1 MSADRPLF
9 GRRIV
14 VTRSRAQAPRLSAL
28 LEAAGAEVIE
38 LPAIRIV
45 PPDDYGPVDRAIE
58 RLAEYRWAV
67 FTSQNAVTAFMDR
80 LGQRGGDASLLST
93 LRIASIGPATAG
105 ALLEHGL
112 RPVVA
117 PARFVAEA
125 LVEAFARER
134 PDDVRG
140 ARVLL
145 PRAAAARPVLPDGLR
160 ALGASVDVVPVYRVE
175 MERAQDLGAWTRLRH
190 VTIDAVTFT
199 SPSTVRHFVEL
210 AGPEGPRMLGAALIA
225 CIGPVTAAAAREF
238 GLPAGVIAETYTI
251 PGLVE
256 ALRGRLGRAFSSA
269 DR

>member
-1 MSADRPLF
+1 VTADRPLF

-14 VTRSRAQAPRLSAL
+14 VTRSRVQAHRLSVL

-38 LPAIRIV
+38 VPAIRIV

-80 LGQRGGDASLLST
+80 VGQRGGDAAALST
-93 LRIASIGPATAG
+93 VRIASIGPATAR

-112 RPVVA
+112 RPAVA
-117 PARFVAEA
+117 PGRFVAEA

-134 PDDVRG
+134 ADDVRG

-145 PRAAAARPVLPDGLR
+145 PRAAEARAVLPDGLR

-175 MERAQDLGAWTRLRH
+175 MEREQDLGAWRRLLH
-190 VTIDAVTFT
+190 GPVDAVTFT

-210 AGPEGPRMLGAALIA
+210 AGPEGPRVLDAAIIA
-225 CIGPVTAAAAREF
+225 CIGPVTAAAAREL
-238 GLPAGVIAETYTI
+238 GLSPGVIAETYTI